1 MSWFIK
7 IADFD
12 YSTLGVTDDIIVYL
26 KNLNDWDR
34 GTSIEL
40 IKRLNIKTLIELQE
54 NLRLYKSLIST
65 SANVIP
71 KKFIFQVFSW
81 TKNGSLRLP
90 EDYPRLHNAI
100 NYFMKNIT
108 KLQKQ
113 NIHQYRTF
121 NELEDITSQ
130 DDRSKRQVTKDIRM
144 NGSKDVYSD
153 KEWRVIE
160 MTTPEAVCEL
170 GKGTRWCTNSDN
182 DGFETAEDYL
192 KSGPLYLFLRNT
204 GKWEKYAQS
213 TKDLSSFMDVTDRT
227 IKDIPESLVVV
238 LKQLIK
244 NGVFNET
251 HFYEEVV
258 SQNNYPGIDKDF
270 VSWFMEDMKDRQ
282 NFPSY
287 VFDKIIYN
295 TGDFR
300 RRLPLVESE
309 IIFKPI
315 SSDQDFIKKT
325 GTFDGN
331 RIEKYFEALR
341 IKTRWPDK
349 EQENA
354 IVNSSYA
361 LDYWKDIFSEYNYG
375 RRQPGLGDYQKWE
388 EYEQSML
395 RDPRRAEEL
404 VSYLYSLNGNKR
416 AGEPYE
422 SYLLNSI
429 KGKKL
434 DNYDNCIDY
443 AKNCNI
449 RWPELEK
456 ILLSGDNALE
466 LPIYAQM
473 VIKGRWEEAEPIIL
487 AEPYVGY
494 LYAMNVMGGQR
505 WPELEQEIIKKQDGN
520 TAVYYAISILKQ
532 RWNKMEPYILDSWD
546 KNAVYKYKKTFGIKE
561 AITNDWYS
569 RVKKADLPQ
578 YDVFHGTGSTK
589 SIYDQGFVYNYIKES
604 NDQYGPGFY
613 FTTSEQTASR
623 YGQKTHNY
631 REERDETRDSPGV
644 IKAQVMLKKPIR
656 SNGQIDSGVFDI
668 FPKLNYYQ
676 TKQVIKL
683 AIELQGPNV
692 LENWGDLQS
701 EDENILIDKATLSY
715 NNKSSAFL
723 MYDLFSNNNITK
735 FLEMLNKMTGHDG
748 VVANMNGEQ
757 WVVAWFPN
765 QIKVIR

>member
-12 YSTLGVTDDIIVYL
+12 YSTLGVSDDVVMYL

-34 GTSIEL
+34 GISIEL
-40 IKRLNIKTLIELQE
+40 IKRLHTKSVIELQG
-54 NLRLYKSLIST
+54 NLKLYKSLIST
-65 SANVIP
+65 SANIVP

-81 TKNGSLRLP
+81 VKNGSLRLP
-90 EDYPRLHNAI
+90 EDYPRLSRAI

-113 NIHQYRTF
+113 NINQYRTF

-130 DDRSKRQVTKDIRM
+130 DDRSNRQVTKDIRM
-144 NGSKDVYSD
+144 NGSRDVYSD

-227 IKDIPESLVVV
+227 IKNIPASLVAV

-244 NGVFNET
+244 NGVFNEI
-251 HFYEEVV
+251 HFFEEIV

-270 VSWFMEDMKDRQ
+270 VSWFMEEMKD
-282 NFPSY
+282 NKFPSS
-287 VFDKIIYN
+287 VFDKIMYN
-295 TGDFR
+295 IGDFR

-315 SSDQDFIKKT
+315 SSDQDLIEKT
-325 GTFDGN
+325 GTFDGR
-331 RIEKYFEALR
+331 RIEKYFEALN
-341 IKTRWPDK
+341 IKTRWQDK

-354 IVNSSYA
+354 IANSSYA
-361 LDYWKDIFSEYNYG
+361 LDYWKDILVEYNYG
-375 RRQPGLGDYQKWE
+375 KMKPGAGDYQKWE
-388 EYEQSML
+388 EYEQAML
-395 RDPRRAEEL
+395 QNPRRAEEL
-404 VSYLYSLNGNKR
+404 VHYLYLLNGDKR

-429 KGKKL
+429 KDKKL
-434 DNYDNCIDY
+434 DNFDNCFDY
-443 AKNCNI
+443 AKNCHM

-456 ILLSGDNALE
+456 ILLSGNNVLE
-466 LPIYAQM
+466 LPIYAHM
-473 VIKGRWEEAEPIIL
+473 VVKGRWAEAEPIIL
-487 AEPYVGY
+487 KEPYVGY
-494 LYAMNVMGGQR
+494 LYTMNVMGGQR

-520 TAVYYAISILKQ
+520 VAAYYAISVLKQ
-532 RWNKMEPYILDSWD
+532 RWNKMEPYILKGWD
-546 KNAVYKYKKTFGIKE
+546 TNVVYRYKKTFGIKE

-569 RVKKADLPQ
+569 RVKKADFPQ
-578 YDVFHGTGSTK
+578 YDVFHGTGNTK
-589 SIYDQGFVYNYIKES
+589 PIYDQGFVYNYIKES

-613 FTTSEQTASR
+613 FTTNEQTASR
-623 YGQKTHNY
+623 YGQKTQNY
-631 REERDETRDSPGV
+631 REERKETRDSPGV

-656 SNGQIDSGVFDI
+656 SDGQIDSGVFDI

-715 NNKSSAFL
+715 NNRSSAFL

-735 FLEMLNKMTGHDG
+735 FLETLNKMTGYDG
-748 VVANMNGEQ
+748 VVANMSGEQ

-765 QIKVIR
+765 QIKVVR